1 MRAWFAR
8 IIVAALALN
17 FGAGALQTAPA
28 ASKPESATRP
38 AGQSSSTPAPS
49 AQPPAPEPDTAPDQ
63 TKAGLSPEQEL
74 ANLVSQSGR
83 SPIDLVRELERYLL
97 RYPESKHKAEITRAI
112 YSGARELNDD
122 RRVAIYGER
131 LLEKDPNEIGVLGPT
146 ARALNTFQDPESAG
160 RALVDG
166 QRLEKLAR
174 EALAASDEESSGRE
188 KTKRQFD
195 LNRILGD
202 SLLIQA
208 NANGNLGKTDEAI
221 RLAAEAFD
229 VALNSE
235 SARARAR
242 WLEKAGRFDEA
253 TMALTD
259 AFALPDSSEAHM
271 QDRARMG
278 ELYRKTHPNT
288 VGLGDILLAEYDR
301 VTAIAGDRNKK
312 LGNTPKTKPIQ
323 FRLSNPQG
331 GPELALDSLR
341 GKVVV
346 MDFWATWCQPCRA
359 QRPFYEQLEE
369 RFKGDDRVVFL
380 AINSDEE
387 RDRVPGFL
395 KQQKYDMPV
404 YYEDG
409 LTLALSVT
417 SLPTTVLLDKQ
428 GELFSKVVGF
438 SPVNFVDLLSDRIR
452 EALNSKGG
460 GVAPIAAHSN

>member
-1 MRAWFAR
+1 MKACLVR
-8 IIVAALALN
+8 IMIGVAAFALC
-17 FGAGALQTAPA
+17 FGAWAQETSPAPA
-28 ASKPESATRP
+28 KPEP
-38 AGQSSSTPAPS
+38 AGQSSTQ
-49 AQPPAPEPDTAPDQ
+49 QPPAPEADAARDQ
-63 TKAGLSPEQEL
+63 AKEGGLSPEQEL
-74 ANLVSQSGR
+74 ANLVSESGR
-83 SPIDLVRELERYLL
+83 SPVDMVRELERYLL
-97 RYPESKHKAEITRAI
+97 RYPDSKHKSEITRAI
-112 YSGARELNDD
+112 FAGARELDD
-122 RRVAIYGER
+122 ERRVAIYGER
-131 LLEKDPNEIGVLGPT
+131 LLEKDPNEIAVLGPT
-146 ARALNTFQDPESAG
+146 ARALNSSGDPESAG
-160 RALVDG
+160 RALVYG
-166 QRLEKLAR
+166 QRLEKHAR
-174 EALAASDEESSGRE
+174 EELAALEEGSNGRE

-195 LNRILGD
+195 LSHILGD

-221 RLAAEAFD
+221 RIAAEAFD
-229 VALNSE
+229 VSLNAD

-259 AFALPDSSEAHM
+259 AFALPDTSEGHAR
-271 QDRARMG
+271 DRARMG
-278 ELYRKTHPNT
+278 ELYRKTHTNT
-288 VGLGDILLAEYDR
+288 VGLGDLLLAEYDR
-301 VTAIAGDRNKK
+301 VTAIASERNKK

-359 QRPFYEQLEE
+359 QRPLYEQVQAQ
-369 RFKGDDRVVFL
+369 FKGDDRVVFL

-395 KQQKYDMPV
+395 KQQKYDTPV

-409 LTLALSVT
+409 LTVALSVT

-428 GELFSKVVGF
+428 GELFSKLVGF
-438 SPVNFVDLLSDRIR
+438 SPVNFVDLLSGRIR

-460 GVAPIAAHSN
+460 GAAPMAAHAN

>member
-1 MRAWFAR
+1 MKAGFVRSTVVFAAFALSFC
-8 IIVAALALN
+8 VAAR
-17 FGAGALQTAPA
+17 QISPAP
-28 ASKPESATRP
+28 SKPEA
-38 AGQSSSTPAPS
+38 AGQASSPPAS
-49 AQPPAPEPDTAPDQ
+49 SQPPAPEADAARDQ
-63 TKAGLSPEQEL
+63 AKEGGLNPEQEL
-74 ANLVSQSGR
+74 ASLVSQVGR
-83 SPIDLVRELERYLL
+83 SPIDLVRELERYML
-97 RYPESKHKAEITRAI
+97 RYPDSKHKNEITRAI
-112 YSGARELNDD
+112 FSASRELNDD

-131 LLEKDPNEIGVLGPT
+131 LLEKDPNEIAVLGPT
-146 ARALNTFQDPESAG
+146 ARALNSFQDPESAG
-160 RALVDG
+160 RAFEYG

-174 EALAASDEESSGRE
+174 EALTALAEETNGRE

-202 SLLIQA
+202 SLLVQA

-229 VALNSE
+229 VTLNAE

-242 WLEKAGRFDEA
+242 WLEKTDRFDEA
-253 TMALTD
+253 AMALAD
-259 AFALPDSSEAHM
+259 AFALPDTSEAHAR
-271 QDRARMG
+271 DREKMG

-288 VGLGDILLAEYDR
+288 VGLGDLVLAGYDR
-301 VTAIAGDRNKK
+301 VTAIAGERNKK

-323 FRLSNPQG
+323 FRLSSPK

-359 QRPFYEQLEE
+359 QRPLYEQVQQ

-380 AINSDEE
+380 AINSDEQ

-395 KQQKYDMPV
+395 KQQSYDTPV

-409 LTLALSVT
+409 LTVALGVT

-428 GELFSKVVGF
+428 GELFSKLVGF
-438 SPVNFVDLLSDRIR
+438 SGVNFVDLLSDRIR
-452 EALNSKGG
+452 EALSSKGG
-460 GVAPIAAHSN
+460 GAAPMAAHAN

>member
-1 MRAWFAR
+1 MKACFVRSMIAFA
-8 IIVAALALN
+8 AFALSFCAS
-17 FGAGALQTAPA
+17 ARQVSPPP
-28 ASKPESATRP
+28 SKPESA
-38 AGQSSSTPAPS
+38 GQSSSSPPAA
-49 AQPPAPEPDTAPDQ
+49 AQPPAPETDAAPDQ
-63 TKAGLSPEQEL
+63 AKESGPSPEQEL
-74 ANLVSQSGR
+74 ANLVSASSR

-97 RYPESKHKAEITRAI
+97 RYPDSKHKNEITRAI
-112 YSGARELNDD
+112 FSGARELDD
-122 RRVAIYGER
+122 ERRVAIYGER
-131 LLEKDPNEIGVLGPT
+131 LLENDPNEIAVLGPT
-146 ARALNTFQDPESAG
+146 ARALNASGDPESAG
-160 RALVDG
+160 RALVYG
-166 QRLEKLAR
+166 QRLEKQARKELADLG
-174 EALAASDEESSGRE
+174 EGSNGRE

-195 LNRILGD
+195 LNHILGD
-202 SLLIQA
+202 SLVIQA

-221 RLAAEAFD
+221 RIAAEAFD
-229 VALNSE
+229 ISLNAD

-259 AFALPDSSEAHM
+259 AFALPDTSEAHAH
-271 QDRARMG
+271 DRLRMG
-278 ELYRKTHPNT
+278 ELYRKTHTNT
-288 VGLGDILLAEYDR
+288 VGLGDLLLAEYDR

-312 LGNTPKTKPIQ
+312 LVNTPKTKPIQ

-359 QRPFYEQLEE
+359 QRPLYEQVQE

-395 KQQKYDMPV
+395 KQQKYDTPV

-409 LTLALSVT
+409 LTVALSVT

-428 GELFSKVVGF
+428 GELFSKLVGF

-460 GVAPIAAHSN
+460 GAAPMAAHAN